1 MSRKTLQKALE
12 THHTEPLYRQVQRQ
26 IVECLARGEWKP
38 GEQLP
43 TEGQLAERFGVA
55 VFTLRAGI
63 GELVASGVLLRRQ
76 GKGTFVARHSGQH
89 RRYQFSHVYSRA
101 RDRIQPERE
110 LLSFAKD
117 SADETAAE
125 ALRLLRDGG
134 RNVLRINCLLSVE
147 NRPAATL
154 EIVLPLAK
162 FTGLTARAIRGSAEN
177 LYAVYQDTCGI
188 NVIRVDESVH
198 AAVAAPVVARALR
211 IAAGA
216 PVLRVERIAYTYGDT
231 PVEYRVRHF
240 SGDAYY
246 YRWSEEGA

>member
-1 MSRKTLQKALE
+1 MNRKTLRKALE
-12 THHTEPLYRQVQRQ
+12 VHHTEPLYRQVQRQ
-26 IVECLARGEWKP
+26 IVQCLARGEWKP

-101 RDRIQPERE
+101 HERIQPERE
-110 LLSFAKD
+110 LLSFGRET
-117 SADETAAE
+117 ADEAVAE
-125 ALRLLRDGG
+125 ALRLPRDAG
-134 RNVLRINCLLSVE
+134 RNVLRINCLLNIGS
-147 NRPAATL
+147 RPAATL

-162 FTGLTARAIRGSAEN
+162 FAGLTARAVRGSTEN
-177 LYAVYQDTCGI
+177 LYAVYQEVCGV

-198 AAVAAPVVARALR
+198 AATAAPGIARALK

-240 SGDAYY
+240 AGDAYY